1 MFRENLLRNFKH
13 IKFLILLLK
22 IKGNVFVFEV
32 FFSSRLA
39 KRFIAAEKGSL
50 IFPDNKHFVLGVGI
64 HKASYANS

>member
-22 IKGNVFVFEV
+22 IKGNVFEV